1 LKPETVAN
9 MHEPLPAGLGHAFSV
24 TNIQGV
30 ENAPVSVHPDKLLAH
45 FGGNP
50 GWSAHFL
57 IHATRREGFVV
68 ANNSSQGFL
77 FEIVVQKLW
86 LKAVLGVDAGT
97 DPDPEEGI
105 TPRINRTAL
114 KIAVT
119 IGALLLAA
127 TAWCGIQIARGKR
140 HRAWPRTRRTLLLIG
155 PPVIVMLVWWYL
167 FYAPR
172 SLPLPIGPGFLS
184 LWMLPFI
191 HYGTALMLGW
201 MGVAVL
207 FALFPRRP
215 PLRAS
220 DSKM

>member
-68 ANNSSQGFL
+68 ANNSSLGFL
-77 FEIVVQKLW
+77 FEVAVQKLW
-86 LKAVLGVDAGT
+86 LKSVLDVGVGAGT
-97 DPDPEEGI
+97 DPDPGEGI
-105 TPRINRTAL
+105 TGRLNRIAL
-114 KIAVT
+114 TIAA
-119 IGALLLAA
+119 ALGVLLFAA
-127 TAWCGIQIARGKR
+127 VARCGRQI
-140 HRAWPRTRRTLLLIG
+140 TRRKRRLACPRPRRSLLILA
-155 PPVIVMLVWWYL
+155 PPVLLTFLWWYL

-172 SLPLPIGPGFLS
+172 SFPLPIGPEFLS
-184 LWMLPFI
+184 LWTMPFI
-191 HYGTALMLGW
+191 HCGTALLLGSI
-201 MGVAVL
+201 GVTLL
-207 FALFPRRP
+207 FTLFPCRP
-215 PLRAS
+215 AKS
-220 DSKM
+220 DAIQ